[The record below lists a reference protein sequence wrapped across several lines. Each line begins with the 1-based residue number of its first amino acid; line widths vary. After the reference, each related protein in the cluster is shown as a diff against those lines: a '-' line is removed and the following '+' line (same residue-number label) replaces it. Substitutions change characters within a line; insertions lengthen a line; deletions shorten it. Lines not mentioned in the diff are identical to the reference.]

1 MIDISKYDE
10 FLLPVIEGLG
20 IRSDCPKHI
29 KAELIGI
36 DKEYFDVY
44 DDHLIKIEN

>member
-10 FLLPVIEGLG
+10 FLIPVKEGLG
-20 IRSDCPKHI
+20 VRSDCPKNI

-36 DKEYFDVY
+36 DCEYFTVY
-44 DDHLIKIEN
+44 GEHLIKIEN